1 MLTRDEIAGD
11 LHHALHL
18 LIRAHVP
25 ISTVLASASPKAL
38 RCALGMRDDRGRGLV
53 HVAAACGRPGAVTE
67 LLAAGEVAWRDG
79 ESGWTALHVAA
90 WGGRVR
96 AVREAIVG
104 GVAVGSSDFGGEG
117 GGDVLVGRFGGAADG
132 AWPGRREVCGWGSDC
147 GFALGM
153 GGGERVGIRRCGVG
167 GGGACDGKFDVVGM
181 EDVATGMR
189 HSLFLCEGEVWG
201 VGLRKGGRIG
211 GKSEGIAT
219 EPEKMNGVHGVAA
232 VAASGQR
239 SALLTKNGNMVVLNE
254 GMVKCGLGQVQAVGV
269 GLGDRFWI
277 AWDERGGC
285 WGGGENLFGSLGMD
299 ETVEVVTEQGRRVPG
314 LARFGPVRKV
324 AVARG
329 VDGGSRDGTLVAAVF
344 RSGEVVTWGGQ
355 AGRTA
360 RKVGVSGGVGKV
372 GKAVDVA
379 VGQAFLVFATEC
391 GRVAICPE
399 FQKSAPLIARIIRFA
414 GRKAIVGVVAC
425 GRRVLVHDAVGEVY
439 EGDVSAD
446 GRLVLTR
453 VEGVRGVSRV
463 DIGRGHALCVLEPKG
478 FLDASSASRS
488 DSNEESGSDDGDSL
502 SSSGE
507 CSAAGEKLALCGASD
522 GVLPSLVSICENG
535 MLSTLSISSVIDL
548 LRLAIDVSAP
558 RMRDACLHFLVP
570 NFDRV
575 LGFAPSLDA
584 FLGLD
589 DEHLL
594 VVEEHLRGPGA
605 IEVEEAQ
612 AADRA
617 ARLPAPLVSTLSA
630 TAFQPAADLLAAT
643 SVGKEAVS
651 VAVHLLDLQ
660 PYTVTLECATRRLRA
675 ARKKLGRIES
685 IEARV
690 AAGEEMQPEAR
701 RKLLFRGEI
710 ERTTQGLEAY
720 IKDERFASPVEDEKN
735 GAAEAVS
742 PPASFPPGSAF
753 IPVVNNF
760 GIGDRL
766 KSLPGEESV
775 SSLSPTSRQRDP
787 ARPVASH
794 SFIPASVPSSSA
806 DRVDRRAILG
816 PDRTRS
822 AFSPVT
828 PEGSFSPASSIHS
841 TLRND
846 YRSPAGSLDRSP
858 IFTPLSPN
866 DVGARRSLDFEAGAS
881 RGPIGQASASFAG
894 SPTTRRKGKN
904 RKKLLV
910 VGGLPQSQAPSSSA
924 SPPNPSVTSPNSKSG
939 NEDALPGP
947 RPRQRSVF
955 RPVVA
960 PASSTASIV
969 SSGAWGAESPKP
981 KPKLSL
987 KDSLAS
993 GGSWPGSSSRQSLLN
1008 IQQEQEKCRESRE
1021 YNNSRVGPLRT
1032 GAPSHLSANCAIP
1045 TPKLNTGQVSMA
1057 SFIAHSAP
1065 HLPSQQGGAFRQPS
1079 AAISIGSPG
1088 TSAWSGLSMASSE
1101 ESRPSSFREIQ
1112 MEEEIDQRTKG
1123 YPSAGA
1129 GSPGCSVWMP
1139 LPGDYRPVGKPLKD
1153 IEREELTKRNSGRAG
1168 RIHSHVLS

>member
-1 MLTRDEIAGD
+1 
-11 LHHALHL
+11 
-18 LIRAHVP
+18 
-25 ISTVLASASPKAL
+25 
-38 RCALGMRDDRGRGLV
+38 MRDDRGRGLV
-53 HVAAACGRPGAVTE
+53 HVAAACGRPGAVAE

-104 GVAVGSSDFGGEG
+104 GVAVGPTDFGGEG
-117 GGDVLVGRFGGAADG
+117 GGDVLVGRFGGATDG
-132 AWPGRREVCGWGSDC
+132 NWPGRREVCGWGSDC
-147 GFALGM
+147 GFVLGM
-153 GGGERVGIRRCGVG
+153 GGGEKVGIRRCGVG
-167 GGGACDGKFDVVGM
+167 GGGACDGNLDVVGA

-189 HSLFLCEGEVWG
+189 HSLFLCGGEVWG
-201 VGLRKGGRIG
+201 VGVRKGGRIG

-219 EPEKMNGVHGVAA
+219 EPEKMEGVHDVVA

-239 SALLTKNGNMVVLNE
+239 SALLTKNGEMVVLNE
-254 GMVKCGLGQVQAVGV
+254 GMVKCGLGQVRAVGV

-277 AWDERGGC
+277 VWDERGGC

-299 ETVEVVTEQGRRVPG
+299 ETVEVVAEHARRVPG

-324 AVARG
+324 AVVRG
-329 VDGGSRDGTLVAAVF
+329 VTGGSRDGALVAAVF
-344 RSGEVVTWGGQ
+344 RSGEVVTWGGL

-379 VGQAFLVFATEC
+379 VGQAFLMFATEC
-391 GRVAICPE
+391 GRVAICSE
-399 FQKSAPLIARIIRFA
+399 FQKSAPLVARIIRFA

-425 GRRVLVHDAVGEVY
+425 GRRVLVHDDVGEVY

-463 DIGRGHALCVLEPKG
+463 DIGRGHALCVIEPKG
-478 FLDASSASRS
+478 FAAASSACLS
-488 DSNEESGSDDGDSL
+488 DSEEDSGSDDGDSV

-507 CSAAGEKLALCGASD
+507 CSAARRKPALCGASD
-522 GVLPSLVSICENG
+522 GALPSLVSICENG

-558 RMRDACLHFLVP
+558 RMRDACLRFLVP

-584 FLGLD
+584 FLALD

-594 VVEEHLRGPGA
+594 AIEEHLRGPGA
-605 IEVEEAQ
+605 IEVEEAE

-617 ARLPAPLVSTLSA
+617 ARLPALLVSSLSA
-630 TAFQPAADLLAAT
+630 TAFQPAADVLATT
-643 SVGKEAVS
+643 SVGKEA
-651 VAVHLLDLQ
+651 ACFTVHLLYLQ

-675 ARKKLGRIES
+675 AHKKLGSIES

-710 ERTTQGLEAY
+710 ERTTQALEAY
-720 IKDERFASPVEDEKN
+720 IKDERFASPVEDEGN
-735 GAAEAVS
+735 GEAEAVL
-742 PPASFPPGSAF
+742 PPASFSPCSAS
-753 IPVVNNF
+753 IPVANDLGV
-760 GIGDRL
+760 GDRL
-766 KSLPGEESV
+766 KSLLGEESA
-775 SSLSPTSRQRDP
+775 SSSSPTSRRRDS
-787 ARPVASH
+787 ARPAASH
-794 SFIPASVPSSSA
+794 SFNPPSVPSSSA
-806 DRVDRRAILG
+806 DRVDRLAIPR
-816 PDRTRS
+816 PDQTRS

-828 PEGSFSPASSIHS
+828 PEGSFSPSSSNHD
-841 TLRND
+841 TLPND
-846 YRSPAGSLDRSP
+846 YRSSAGSLGPSP
-858 IFTPLSPN
+858 IFTPFSPS

-881 RGPIGQASASFAG
+881 QGPVGQASLSFAG
-894 SPTTRRKGKN
+894 SPMTRRKGKS

-924 SPPNPSVTSPNSKSG
+924 TPANLSATSPNSKSG
-939 NEDALPGP
+939 SGDALPGP
-947 RPRQRSVF
+947 RARQRSVF
-955 RPVVA
+955 RPVVS
-960 PASSTASIV
+960 PASSTAAMV
-969 SSGAWGAESPKP
+969 SSGAWGTEAPKP

-993 GGSWPGSSSRQSLLN
+993 GGSSPGSSSRQSLLN
-1008 IQQEQEKCRESRE
+1008 IQQEQEKRRESCE
-1021 YNNSRVGPLRT
+1021 LSNSLSVPLRAA
-1032 GAPSHLSANCAIP
+1032 APSHLSASYAIP
-1045 TPKLNTGQVSMA
+1045 TPKLNPRQVSMA
-1057 SFIAHSAP
+1057 SFIPHSAP
-1065 HLPSQQGGAFRQPS
+1065 HLPSQQGGAFPQPS
-1079 AAISIGSPG
+1079 AAINIGSPG

-1112 MEEEIDQRTKG
+1112 MKEESDQRIKG

-1139 LPGDYRPVGKPLKD
+1139 LPGDFRPVGKPLKD
-1153 IEREELTKRNSGRAG
+1153 IEREELTKRNAGRAG
-1168 RIHSHVLS
+1168 RIHSYV